1 MTKVS
6 RARSKPRIKMTAD
19 DHERLSRLAA
29 SAMDRAP
36 EVASFLSDELDRVQI
51 VRGGTAEGDF
61 ARMGSRVDFR
71 DNSTGRM
78 QSVTL
83 VYPGDADI
91 EQGKVSILTPI
102 GAALIGLSKG
112 QSIDWA
118 TRTGEIRRLTVL
130 EVREAALA

>member
-6 RARSKPRIKMTAD
+6 PARSKPRIKMTAD

-71 DNSTGRM
+71 DNSTGRT

>member
-6 RARSKPRIKMTAD
+6 PARSKPRIKMTAD

-36 EVASFLSDELDRVQI
+36 EVASFLSDELDPVQI

-83 VYPGDADI
+83 VYPGEADI
-91 EQGKVSILTPI
+91 AQGKVSILTPI

>member
-6 RARSKPRIKMTAD
+6 LAAAKPRIKMTAE

-36 EVASFLSDELDRVQI
+36 EVAAFLSDELDRVQI
-51 VRGGTAEGDF
+51 VRGGAAQRDF

-71 DNSTGRM
+71 DNSTGRT

-83 VYPGDADI
+83 VYPGEADI
-91 EQGKVSILTPI
+91 EQGKISILTPI
-102 GAALIGLSKG
+102 GAALIGLSEG

-118 TRTGEIRRLTVL
+118 TRTGETRRLTVL
-130 EVREAALA
+130 AVREAALA

>member
-6 RARSKPRIKMTAD
+6 PGRSKPRIKMTAD

-130 EVREAALA
+130 DVREAALA

>member
-6 RARSKPRIKMTAD
+6 PDRSKPRIKMTAD

-83 VYPGDADI
+83 VYPGEADI

>member
-1 MTKVS
+1 
-6 RARSKPRIKMTAD
+6 
-19 DHERLSRLAA
+19 
-29 SAMDRAP
+29 MDRAP

-91 EQGKVSILTPI
+91 AQGKVSILTPI

-130 EVREAALA
+130 EVREVALA

>member
-1 MTKVS
+1 
-6 RARSKPRIKMTAD
+6 MTAD

-118 TRTGEIRRLTVL
+118 
-130 EVREAALA
+130 LARARSDA

>member
-6 RARSKPRIKMTAD
+6 PARSKPRIKMTAD

>member
-1 MTKVS
+1 
-6 RARSKPRIKMTAD
+6 
-19 DHERLSRLAA
+19 
-29 SAMDRAP
+29 MDRAP
-36 EVASFLSDELDRVQI
+36 EVASFLSDELDPVQI

-83 VYPGDADI
+83 VYPGEADI
-91 EQGKVSILTPI
+91 AQGKVSILTPI

>member
-6 RARSKPRIKMTAD
+6 PARSKPRIKMTAD

-91 EQGKVSILTPI
+91 AQGKVSILTPI

-112 QSIDWA
+112 QSTDWA

-130 EVREAALA
+130 EVREVALA

>member
-1 MTKVS
+1 MKKVFLG
-6 RARSKPRIKMTAD
+6 AAKPRIKMTAD

-51 VRGGTAEGDF
+51 VRNGAARGDF
-61 ARMGSRVDFR
+61 ARMGNRVDFR
-71 DNSTGRM
+71 DNSTGRT

-83 VYPGDADI
+83 VYPGEADI
-91 EQGKVSILTPI
+91 EQSKVSILTPI

-130 EVREAALA
+130 EVREAAFA

>member
-6 RARSKPRIKMTAD
+6 PARSKPRIKMTAD

-83 VYPGDADI
+83 VYPGEADI

>member
-1 MTKVS
+1 MTKGS
-6 RARSKPRIKMTAD
+6 PARSKPRIKMTAD

-83 VYPGDADI
+83 VYPGEADI

>member
-6 RARSKPRIKMTAD
+6 LAAAKPPIKMTAD

-29 SAMDRAP
+29 STMDRAP
-36 EVASFLSDELDRVQI
+36 EVVSFLSDELDRVQI
-51 VRGGTAEGDF
+51 VRGGAAQGDF

-83 VYPGDADI
+83 VYPGEADI

-118 TRTGEIRRLTVL
+118 TRTGETRRLTVL
-130 EVREAALA
+130 AVRDAAFA

>member
-6 RARSKPRIKMTAD
+6 PDRSKPRIKMTAD

-36 EVASFLSDELDRVQI
+36 EVASFLSDEIDRVQI

>member
-6 RARSKPRIKMTAD
+6 PARSKPRIKMTAD

-71 DNSTGRM
+71 DNSTGRR

-130 EVREAALA
+130 DVREAALA